1 MLHSVVFAP
10 YCRVRNQRAPWPN
23 RPASSLLR
31 SFWMRLALPAFHPI
45 PRLNASCRYGPCWW
59 LGAGDGGG
67 WCKPTSVELGG
78 GVGASGPGG
87 LIEGRGSDWQGYRN
101 NHEERGFGKI
111 RRQAGKCD
119 DVWMADGRWTGAWDR
134 DCELRQGQGL
144 QRGRQVFSNR
154 QGDDVT
160 TRGWPCRDRVS
171 KADGRS
177 DG

>member
-1 MLHSVVFAP
+1 MLRGVVVAP
-10 YCRVRNQRAPWPN
+10 YLPCAQPTAPWPN

-31 SFWMRLALPAFHPI
+31 SFWMGLALPAFHPI

-78 GVGASGPGG
+78 GRASAHQDRGAP
-87 LIEGRGSDWQGYRN
+87 IEGRGSDRQGYRN
-101 NHEERGFGKI
+101 NHEEKRVREDKE
-111 RRQAGKCD
+111 AGRECD

-144 QRGRQVFSNR
+144 QRGRQVLSNR
-154 QGDDVT
+154 QGT
-160 TRGWPCRDRVS
+160 T
-171 KADGRS
+171 
-177 DG
+177 